1 MGLKETIKINSDAIE
16 NAKKLTTKTRKA
28 LKSSVFCG

>member
-1 MGLKETIKINSDAIE
+1 MGLKEVIKAVNEAIE

-28 LKSSVFCG
+28 LPDSVFCG